1 MTSSSKAQPFDYYV
15 VLDFEAT
22 CDRGPAPEPQ
32 EIIEYPSLLLD
43 GRGLEPVDELQSF
56 VRPRCHPLLTEF
68 CTELTG
74 ITQAQ
79 VDAAPPFREVF
90 EAHRQ
95 WLERHNLDVHCKGR
109 GDSFAFI
116 LCGDWDLQT
125 MLPAQCR
132 ACDPPIKCI
141 PAAYRRWVNI
151 KEPFARYM
159 RQRKAPGLAAMLRK
173 LDMTFTGRPH
183 RGIDDC
189 RNIARLAKHL
199 ADHGTTLS
207 ITGELGRSRKSI
219 RWR

>member
-1 MTSSSKAQPFDYYV
+1 MAQPATQPFDYYV

-32 EIIEYPSLLLD
+32 EIIEFPSLLLD
-43 GRGLEPVDELQSF
+43 GRALEPVDEFQSF
-56 VRPRCHPLLTEF
+56 ARPLHHPVLTDF
-68 CTELTG
+68 CIELTG
-74 ITQAQ
+74 ITQEQ
-79 VDAAPPFREVF
+79 VDDAPPFAEVF
-90 EAHRQ
+90 KAHRQ
-95 WLERHNLDVHCKGR
+95 WLGRHSLDVD
-109 GDSFAFI
+109 GDGSASSFAFI

-132 ACDPPIKCI
+132 ACDPPIKPI

-151 KEPFARYM
+151 KQPFARYM

-173 LDMTFTGRPH
+173 LDMTFVGRPH

-199 ADHGTTLS
+199 ADSGVKLS